1 MYFDSLTL
9 DSIVIPLLHVGIS
22 ATKVAKVPLVNSSLL
37 LWRGRKFMT
46 MILNKALWFTIA
58 ALLLAV
64 VSAQQDESAEAND
77 MLFVRAAAQSN
88 VYEIGAARHAVQN
101 VQTQEVKD
109 FAQQIIDDHT
119 KASSH
124 LIEIAGGIGVQPN
137 SDMTDAQ
144 QLNTNALS
152 AMNGAELES
161 AYLEQQVLAHQEAV
175 SLFETASGMV
185 QSQELQ
191 TFIDETLPVLEE
203 HLQMAQE
210 LMQAK
215 GSN

>member
-1 MYFDSLTL
+1 MAMAF
-9 DSIVIPLLHVGIS
+9 
-22 ATKVAKVPLVNSSLL
+22 
-37 LWRGRKFMT
+37 
-46 MILNKALWFTIA
+46 NKALWFIIA
-58 ALLLAV
+58 ALLLAG
-64 VSAQQDESAEAND
+64 VSAQQDERTEAND

-101 VQTQEVKD
+101 VQTQDVKD

-119 KASSH
+119 KTSSQ
-124 LIEIAGGIGVQPN
+124 LIEVAGGMGVQPN

-210 LMQAK
+210 LVQAR